1 MPELKP
7 YIDDFYLW
15 HYVPSLVASTIFASM
30 FAVATAIV
38 IWRMIRTR
46 TRFSIVFVLGGFA
59 EVIGFAARAYATYN
73 TDQLVPYSIQSVLI
87 LIAPALF
94 AASIYMAFSRLMR
107 TVQAEHYSL
116 ISPRW
121 FTRIFVLG
129 DGLSLAVQ
137 SGGASLATVR
147 DLNPNVPKFVVLG
160 GLLIQIVIFGF
171 FIINTTIFHR
181 RMKKQ
186 PTNLSMH
193 PSSQWQRLLIMFYIT
208 GIFIL
213 IRSIF
218 RVVEYMMGM
227 DSYLFENEWPLYVFD
242 AELMLLT
249 MVIYGVV
256 ILRVITRVFVGKG
269 KLGGLGWDDYITIFC
284 ILVMLVTCIFVT
296 IGSHYG
302 LGRRM
307 EDIDP
312 KLIPEA
318 LKWNSIISAV
328 LIWTFSLPKF
338 AIIAILKRILD
349 YGLKTT
355 ILFWGLALSSQACI
369 LATSIWWFK
378 QCNPVAFGWDKTIE
392 GGTCASV
399 KVMSDLG
406 YFTSAYSAFLDVFF
420 ALYPVP
426 FIMRLNMPFKS
437 RVAISIALGLSIL
450 ASVVSIYKLTI
461 FGSVF
466 EVLAEDPTYPVPFL
480 DILGLSE
487 GCILVVCASLPTLG
501 PLFRLARGKLSTI
514 NSSHGPSQRV
524 ASNQGNHSESSGRW
538 DKLRGHRLD
547 DVENRSTGMG
557 SSVDDI
563 PLVSGPKQPIYGP
576 REVHKGNFGV
586 VPNNQRAH

>member
-1 MPELKP
+1 MG
-7 YIDDFYLW
+7 LW
-15 HYVPSLVASTIFASM
+15 EVEDYGVIADRACWSM
-30 FAVATAIV
+30 FAVT
-38 IWRMIRTR
+38 T
-46 TRFSIVFVLGGFA
+46 
-59 EVIGFAARAYATYN
+59 
-73 TDQLVPYSIQSVLI
+73 
-87 LIAPALF
+87 
-94 AASIYMAFSRLMR
+94 
-107 TVQAEHYSL
+107 
-116 ISPRW
+116 
-121 FTRIFVLG
+121 
-129 DGLSLAVQ
+129 
-137 SGGASLATVR
+137 
-147 DLNPNVPKFVVLG
+147 
-160 GLLIQIVIFGF
+160 
-171 FIINTTIFHR
+171 FI
-181 RMKKQ
+181 
-186 PTNLSMH
+186 
-193 PSSQWQRLLIMFYIT
+193 
-208 GIFIL
+208 
-213 IRSIF
+213 
-218 RVVEYMMGM
+218 
-227 DSYLFENEWPLYVFD
+227 
-242 AELMLLT
+242 
-249 MVIYGVV
+249 V

-269 KLGGLGWDDYITIFC
+269 RLGGLGWDDYITIFC

-312 KLIPEA
+312 TLIPEA

-369 LATSIWWFK
+369 LATSVWWFK

-420 ALYPVP
+420 ALYPAP
-426 FIMRLNMPFKS
+426 FIMRLNMAFKS

-563 PLVSGPKQPIYGP
+563 PLVSGPKQPVYGP
-576 REVHKGNFGV
+576 REVYKGSFGV
-586 VPNNQRAH
+586 VSNNQRAH